1 MSWDS
6 LKEEPEINNQALS
19 DDDLLVAKVFVTKDG
34 HDLLKLLKTRTLDQP
49 TFVPGEEPS
58 YGYFREGQNSIIRE
72 ILHKIQRVQNNK
84 T

>member
-6 LKEEPEINNQALS
+6 LNDAPEINEQSIS

-34 HDLLKLLKTRTLDQP
+34 HELIELLKSRTLDQP
-49 TFVPGEEPS
+49 TFVPGEDAS

-72 ILHKIQRVQNNK
+72 IIQKIKRVQNQK
-84 T
+84 